1 MVVPETK
8 LDDSFPT
15 RQFLIKDFTEPCS
28 LYKNGLVGE
37 VLVYFREDI
46 LSKLLVID
54 ILIEKINL

>member
-1 MVVPETK
+1 MVSETK

-28 LYKNGLVGE
+28 LDKSGLVGE

-46 LSKLLVID
+46 LSKLLAID
-54 ILIEKINL
+54 ISV